1 MTTAI
6 EPNAGTVRAKWWRAV
21 LQRDASF
28 DGAFVIGVR
37 TTGIYCRPSCPA
49 RKPKQENVVFLKDPN
64 DAEAQGFRACKR
76 CHPQDAA
83 PPEVTTV
90 RRVCA
95 HIDCH
100 LDEALTLAQLGQVA
114 GLSPHHLQRVF
125 KGVLGVS
132 PKEYA
137 DARRLARLKEG
148 LRDGGDVTRAIYAA
162 GYGSSSRVYGRAAAK
177 LGMTPG
183 QYGKGGEG
191 MDIAYTVVDCPLGRL
206 LVAATPKG
214 VCKVSLG
221 DGDSELEA
229 DLRAH
234 YHAAKV
240 TRRNGAL
247 GQWVGTILAYL
258 GGQQRELNLPI
269 DVQATA
275 FQWRVWSALQRIPYG
290 ATRSYA
296 EVARALGRP
305 GAARAVAGA
314 CARNPVALVTPC
326 HRVVRGD
333 GELGGYRWGVN
344 RKRALLKREGAAS
357 ES

>member
-1 MTTAI
+1 MTVMT
-6 EPNAGTVRAKWWRAV
+6 EPNTRREAWWRAV
-21 LQRDASF
+21 LERDAAY

-49 RKPKQENVVFLKDPN
+49 RKPKRENVVFLSAPEE
-64 DAEAQGFRACKR
+64 AEAQGFRACKR
-76 CHPQDAA
+76 CHPQRAV
-83 PPEVTTV
+83 PPEVAAV

-95 HIDCH
+95 HIDAH
-100 LDEALTLAQLGQVA
+100 LDEPLTLARLGEVVGWSA
-114 GLSPHHLQRVF
+114 HHLQRVF

-137 DARRLARLKEG
+137 DARRLERLKDG

-162 GYGSSSRVYGRAAAK
+162 GYGSSSRVYGRAAGK

-183 QYGKGGEG
+183 QYGKCGAG
-191 MDIAYTVVDCPLGRL
+191 MAIVYAVVDCPLGRL

-221 DGDSELEA
+221 DEDEALEA

-234 YHAAKV
+234 YHAAEL
-240 TRRNGAL
+240 TRRDDAL
-247 GQWVGTILAYL
+247 GRWVGAILAYL
-258 GGQQRELNLPI
+258 RGDRRELDLPI
-269 DVQATA
+269 DVRATA
-275 FQWRVWSALQRIPYG
+275 FQWRVWSALQKIPYG

-326 HRVVRGD
+326 HRVVRGN
-333 GELGGYRWGVN
+333 GALGGYRWGLE
-344 RKRALLKREGAAS
+344 RKRALLEREAEAA
-357 ES
+357 